1 MDAAQW
7 ATGIRRLK
15 IAVALQMTLP
25 GVPCIYYGD
34 EAGMEGYND
43 PFNRKCYPWGSENK
57 ELQDW
62 YRRVIRIRR
71 DHSVYKDGNYR
82 LLAARDGLFAFTR
95 TKEISSI
102 SSHTTKRLRLVTATN
117 CGQQQQTLPLLG
129 VWKDLLSGFEFVDD
143 VIVLPGQAMI
153 LKPEEK

>member
-1 MDAAQW
+1 M
-7 ATGIRRLK
+7 
-15 IAVALQMTLP
+15 
-25 GVPCIYYGD
+25 
-34 EAGMEGYND
+34 
-43 PFNRKCYPWGSENK
+43 
-57 ELQDW
+57 
-62 YRRVIRIRR
+62 IRIRR
-71 DHSVYKDGNYR
+71 DHAVYKDGNYR

-129 VWKDLLSGFEFVDD
+129 AWKDLLSGFQFMDD

-153 LKPEEK
+153 LEPAEEA